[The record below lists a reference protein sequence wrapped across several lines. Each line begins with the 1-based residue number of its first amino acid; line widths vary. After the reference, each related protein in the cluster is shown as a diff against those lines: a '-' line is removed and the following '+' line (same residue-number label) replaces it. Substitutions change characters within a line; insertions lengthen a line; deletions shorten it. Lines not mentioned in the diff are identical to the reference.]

1 MLNNQLAE
9 AITAGLGLEKGPV
22 AMTFV
27 EAAPE
32 GVNSFEQVVPSAC
45 TLWRRAEEGV
55 FYASAE
61 RHFNCPIGAMTM
73 GFEMPA
79 EVQQEL
85 MGLVEFMVDKDYLGG
100 DEPPNIPSVKKPKKG
115 IVYGPLRD
123 FPLEPDLI
131 LVWLTPRQAMFY
143 NEIAGTVQWSS
154 TSPMPVFG
162 RPACAALPLAFNEG
176 RSTLSLGCMG
186 MRTFTEVS
194 NDRLLAVLPG
204 SKVSEFLKTLEQTM
218 AANGTMQNFYEGHKV
233 RFSEPVG

>member
-1 MLNNQLAE
+1 VFNPQLSE
-9 AITAGLGLEKGPV
+9 AISAKLELDTLPI

-27 EAAPE
+27 EAAPA
-32 GVNSFEQVVPSAC
+32 GIASYEQTVPSAC
-45 TLWRRAEEGV
+45 TFWRKAEQGV

-85 MGLVEFMVDKDYLGG
+85 MGLVQFMFNADYLSA
-100 DEPPNIPSVKKPKKG
+100 DEPPHIPTVKKPKQG

-131 LVWLTPRQAMFY
+131 LIWLTPRQAMFF
-143 NEIAGTVQWSS
+143 NEIAGTVQWTS
-154 TSPMPVFG
+154 TTPMPVFG
-162 RPACAALPLAFNEG
+162 RPACAALPLAFTNSQ
-176 RSTLSLGCMG
+176 STLSLGCMG
-186 MRTFTEVS
+186 MRTFTEIS

-204 SKVSEFLKTLEQTM
+204 SKANDFLTTLSPTM
-218 AANGTMQNFYEGHKV
+218 AANDTMCTFYEQHKT
-233 RFSEPVG
+233 RFSA